1 MHPMDHLNAI
11 ARQHQQDQ
19 EAARRAAA
27 AGPAGPPE
35 MDAPIVTAWMIGGAV
50 IGFAVGY
57 LALEHVIFATVLGL
71 LTGVAARIFQ
81 AVLRGLGAGAINRAL
96 GGLPQWAICGG
107 LLAAFVGISFMVW
120 LEGVAADVVSPAL
133 FCAPIGAAA
142 GFVVRGVML
151 LAGAVVGKR

>member
-19 EAARRAAA
+19 EAARRAAE
-27 AGPAGPPE
+27 AGPPGPPE
-35 MDAPIVTAWMIGGAV
+35 MEAPVVSAWFIGGAAL
-50 IGFAVGY
+50 GFAVGY

-81 AVLRGLGAGAINRAL
+81 AILRALGAGAINRAL

-107 LLAAFVGISFMVW
+107 LLAAFVGVSFMVW
-120 LEGVAADVVSPAL
+120 LEGMAADVVTPAL
-133 FCAPIGAAA
+133 TCAPVGAAA
-142 GFVVRGVML
+142 AVLVRGVML
-151 LAGAVVGKR
+151 LAGAGRTR